1 MKRILIVEDDEN
13 ERFTLARVLERAGC
27 TVVSLPRA
35 DSVLAA
41 LAEAPYDALITDMM
55 MPGTDGVSLA
65 RAVASRHPEMPIILT
80 SAFHLFR
87 AQVERFDITK
97 LHFVD
102 KPIDLDRLLDL
113 LGVKPVAGA
122 NDTPGK
128 SPPPP
133 SPMLR

>member
-1 MKRILIVEDDEN
+1 MKRILVVEDDEN

-35 DSVLAA
+35 DNVLEA

-65 RAVASRHPEMPIILT
+65 RSVAMKYPDMPIVLT

-87 AQVERFDITK
+87 AQIERFDITR

-113 LGVKPVAGA
+113 LGVKPEAPSAG
-122 NDTPGK
+122 TPGK
-128 SPPPP
+128 SPLPQPP
-133 SPMLR
+133 MHR